1 MNTPNPP
8 YEKYRVGSPAA
19 AELSM
24 FVEEAEMILNG
35 VRGGLLLIEQ
45 TGGSPY
51 ELEIPLRRVKLLRR
65 KGEEAGV
72 PEITARVEKLESAI
86 AAIITC
92 EEVNKSTLVMGALD
106 LTARI
111 EAQLAEIRMKGGEI
125 FEDVSYFVEE
135 SFESLRGAET
145 ESEDLGYSE
154 TNDQSEDEFEI
165 DRELLDVFAAEA
177 EELLQNIKINL
188 EKLAANIGDREALWE
203 IRRNAHTFKGA
214 AGVVGLK
221 KQSELAH
228 RIEDLLDRVAESKA
242 KSNVKIFNLLLVSTD
257 LLDEMTASGISDA
270 VARRIGEVY
279 REFDYILET
288 ISPAAEEKLPPAT
301 DAEPECAVEVVAET
315 AADDSKTVR
324 DEAPKSAEK
333 RPMVRVSLD
342 RLDELA
348 AIVRELVIGRALF
361 TRKLA
366 ELETQIEEF
375 HNISRRLR
383 STSGRI
389 EGDFG
394 SSLHPSGLSGRPG
407 LPFSSPP
414 PERKGEGGYEQFDS
428 LEFDRYSE
436 FHQAARELAETSSDA
451 LEVNS
456 ALDSINETLISLFER
471 HRRLTEDLSEKL
483 SAIRFVLFGALKTR
497 FERAVRVTCDE
508 TGKKAEMILE
518 NGDLEIDSQIID
530 GLIEPM
536 MHLLKNAVV
545 HGIEPPETRR
555 LLGKP
560 ESGRI
565 VIRLSDEG
573 THFIV
578 TVADDGGGIAV
589 SALREKAYS
598 TGLIDRRTADAMSE
612 DEAIGLI
619 FHPGLTTAGKL
630 SLSAGRGVGMSIVRE
645 SLDSIRGSIS
655 VETEPR
661 RGTKFTIRIPGQMAV
676 ANALIVEAA
685 RRKFAVPFNLVRRIF
700 EVRADVFAT
709 DKEFAIIDEKRYPI
723 RRLSEC
729 LGLSS
734 DGYSSETVSGM
745 LIESAGTTY
754 AFALDGILRPE
765 EVIIKQLPKPLDRN
779 KCLIGAASLG
789 NGELVPILDM
799 PYLATLKKT
808 GGEPLRPVAPEPIP
822 DTVMIVDDSPS
833 VRLLTKK
840 VVENAG
846 WGVVTAKDGQ
856 DAIEQL
862 QASDNLPKIILT
874 DVEMP
879 RMDGYALVRHI
890 RDTERFSKIPVI
902 MITSRSG
909 DKHRQQAFDQGVSK
923 YLTKP
928 FGDAELLGAIDALVQ
943 PSLDAA

>member
-1 MNTPNPP
+1 MNIPNPP
-8 YEKYRVGSPAA
+8 YEKYTVGSPAG
-19 AELSM
+19 AELSI
-24 FVEEAEMILNG
+24 FIEEAEVILNG
-35 VRGGLLLIEQ
+35 VRGGLLVIEQ
-45 TGGSPY
+45 TGGSTY
-51 ELEIPLRRVKLLRR
+51 ELEIPLRRIRLLHQ
-65 KGEEAGV
+65 KADEAGV
-72 PEITARVEKLESAI
+72 IEITAQLGELESAI
-86 AAIITC
+86 ATIITS
-92 EEVNKSTLVMGALD
+92 EENNRSALVMGALD

-111 EAQLAEIRMKGGEI
+111 EAHVAEIRMKGGEI

-135 SFESLRGAET
+135 SFGSLRGAEN
-145 ESEDLGYSE
+145 ESGVSGNADP
-154 TNDQSEDEFEI
+154 NDAGEDEFEI
-165 DRELLDVFAAEA
+165 DQELLDVFAAEA

-188 EKLAANIGDREALWE
+188 EKLAADIGDREALWE

-242 KSNVKIFNLLLVSTD
+242 ESNVKIFNLLLLSTD
-257 LLDEMTASGISDA
+257 LLDEMTAGGISDA
-270 VARRIGEVY
+270 VAKRLGEVY

-288 ISPAAEEKLPPAT
+288 INPASEEKEPPVADAAAEEAA
-301 DAEPECAVEVVAET
+301 AEEG
-315 AADDSKTVR
+315 ADDSNAVQE
-324 DEAPKSAEK
+324 DAPKSAEK

-389 EGDFG
+389 ESDFG
-394 SSLHPSGLSGRPG
+394 ASLNPSGFSGRPG
-407 LPFSSPP
+407 FPYSSSP

-436 FHQAARELAETSSDA
+436 FHQAARELSETSSDA

-456 ALDSINETLISLFER
+456 ALDSINESLISLFER
-471 HRRLTEDLSEKL
+471 HRKLTEELSEKL

-497 FERAVRVTCDE
+497 FERVVRVTCDE
-508 TGKKAEMILE
+508 TGKKAEVILE

-530 GLIEPM
+530 GLVEPM

-560 ESGRI
+560 ELGQI
-565 VIRLSDEG
+565 VVRLSDEG

-598 TGLIDRRTADAMSE
+598 TGLIDRATADAMSE

-630 SLSAGRGVGMSIVRE
+630 SLSAGRGVGMSIVRK

-685 RRKFAVPFNLVRRIF
+685 RRKFAIPFNLVRRIF
-700 EVRADVFAT
+700 EVRAEVFAAG
-709 DKEFAIIDEKRYPI
+709 KEFATIDEKRYPI
-723 RRLSEC
+723 RRLTEC

-734 DGYSSETVSGM
+734 EGYSGETVSGM

-765 EVIIKQLPKPLDRN
+765 EVIIKHLPKPLDRN
-779 KCLIGAASLG
+779 KCLIGAATLG
-789 NGELVPILDM
+789 NGELVPILDV
-799 PYLATLKKT
+799 PYLATRKKT
-808 GGEPLRPVAPEPIP
+808 GGEPLRPISPEPIP
-822 DTVMIVDDSPS
+822 DTIMIVDDSPS

-846 WGVVTAKDGQ
+846 WRVVTAKDGQ

-862 QASDNLPKIILT
+862 QASDNLPKVILT

-879 RMDGYALVRHI
+879 RMDGYALVRQI
-890 RDTERFSKIPVI
+890 RGTERFSKIPVI

-909 DKHRQQAFDQGVSK
+909 DKHRKQAFDQGVSK

-928 FGDAELLGAIDALVQ
+928 FGDGELLGAIKRLAHAG
-943 PSLDAA
+943 PDAA